1 MQVTPYQPARGTT
14 AQDKALAGSVEHVRQ
29 QEHPTVDTVEAREA
43 AAAAPTQAPPK
54 QGLRAWDP
62 SRHQRLTTARQAR
75 DYLRQL
81 AAQLQRLKDQITTQL
96 AAAERQANGSGTAS
110 GGGDVTASFAQA
122 LQELD
127 QLWAQRQEDSGHTV
141 DAHLQYAAEGGS
153 RQTFRLRGLDALA
166 LQAGAREVLTFS
178 LAGSGDG
185 VKSAAIDPTE
195 IPEANV
201 RRLDQALSSMGVRV
215 SLDGQGQPLFSA
227 SETQWA
233 KVRDGLHVR
242 GEGRR
247 FAAGQPH
254 RVRAEVQPDAVKPR
268 EWKDAVRENTG
279 MRQVLQAV
287 MRALDRVKQA
297 QREVSQAL
305 AEASADM
312 ARAEDPAQAVFA
324 ESFEDMTQTP
334 DYSVYQQVA
343 PALTGISRER
353 VVALLSWSAGPA
365 AGA

>member
-1 MQVTPYQPARGTT
+1 MQVTPYQPTRGTT
-14 AQDKALAGSVEHVRQ
+14 AQDKALAGNIEPLRQ
-29 QEHPTVDTVEAREA
+29 QESAPVDTLEARDA
-43 AAAAPTQAPPK
+43 AAPAPTQAPPK

-96 AAAERQANGSGTAS
+96 AAAERQANGATAS
-110 GGGDVTASFAQA
+110 GGGDVVTSFAQA

-127 QLWAQRQEDSGHTV
+127 QLWAQRQENSGQTL
-141 DAHLQYAAEGGS
+141 DAHLQYAADGGT

-178 LAGSGDG
+178 LAGAGDG
-185 VKSAAIDPTE
+185 VKSAVIDPTE
-195 IPEANV
+195 PAEVNV
-201 RRLDQALSSMGVRV
+201 RRLDQALSTLGVRV

-227 SETQWA
+227 SEAQWA
-233 KVRDGLHVR
+233 KVRDGLNVR

-247 FAAGQPH
+247 FAAGQSH

-268 EWKDAVRENTG
+268 EWKDTVRENTG

-305 AEASADM
+305 AEASAEM
-312 ARAEDPAQAVFA
+312 AKAEDPAQAVFA
-324 ESFEDMTQTP
+324 ESFEAMTQTP

-365 AGA
+365 VGA

>member
-14 AQDKALAGSVEHVRQ
+14 AQDKALAGSVEQLRP
-29 QEHPTVDTVEAREA
+29 QERAAVDTAEVRDA
-43 AAAAPTQAPPK
+43 AVTQTPPK

-62 SRHQRLTTARQAR
+62 GRHQRLTTARQAR

-96 AAAERQANGSGTAS
+96 AAAERQANSANAS
-110 GGGDVTASFAQA
+110 GGGDVTASLTQA
-122 LQELD
+122 LKELD
-127 QLWAQRQEDSGHTV
+127 QLWSQRQENSGQTL
-141 DAHLQYAAEGGS
+141 DAHLQYAAEGS
-153 RQTFRLRGLDALA
+153 TRQTFRLRGLDALA
-166 LQAGAREVLTFS
+166 LQSGSREVLTFS
-178 LAGSGDG
+178 LAGTADG
-185 VKSAAIDPTE
+185 VTSAAIDPAE
-195 IPEANV
+195 APEVNV
-201 RRLDQALSSMGVRV
+201 RRLDQALSTLGVRV

-233 KVRDGLHVR
+233 KVREGLHVR

-254 RVRAEVQPDAVKPR
+254 HARAEAQPDAVKPG
-268 EWKDAVRENTG
+268 EWKDTVRENAG

-297 QREVSQAL
+297 QREVSEAL
-305 AEASADM
+305 AGASAEM

-353 VVALLSWSAGPA
+353 VVALLSWSAGPV